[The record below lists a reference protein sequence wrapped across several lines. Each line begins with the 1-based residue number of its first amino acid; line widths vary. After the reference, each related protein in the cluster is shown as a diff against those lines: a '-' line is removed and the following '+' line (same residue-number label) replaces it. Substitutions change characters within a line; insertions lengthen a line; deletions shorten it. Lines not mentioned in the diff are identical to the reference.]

1 MPSSSH
7 PSHRRYGCHESRED
21 IELVISDRATP
32 VVRELFTAHLQGCA
46 HCRRMHRLL
55 VAAYEGPAAP
65 PPPSGTRQDKE
76 FYTTL
81 QRMRDE
87 RPEPWTSRWGMRA
100 AVASLSTSAAIL
112 ALSLFDFPSGL
123 RFGDAPETP
132 MMLTVREP
140 SPDATNT
147 RPMPHAAHEASGFR
161 HAAQAYGRVVGGA
174 ATVIPPDGTGKPTSS
189 NTFPVGTRFQLN
201 PSETLQVALIGKMV
215 ANFTPSSDIEWL
227 SASPSL
233 VELQVNRG
241 IASFRYDRDPSDP
254 ILQIRT
260 PSALVRVVGTVFTV
274 QVNDEEDTL
283 VSVLR
288 GQVDVLD
295 PATNRLMA
303 EVESGYRYDV
313 AKATF
318 DDVGKLE
325 ILAALP
331 LSIEVDGGSEDP
343 LALPSLR
350 IPTSW
355 NVPGLPADPQ
365 ARILANVPSR
375 PGSAT
380 SFVRASRSP
389 TATSS
394 PAAGMRVTTRSSET
408 ARVED
413 EGDDLIAELM
423 RDTQALRRKELHA
436 MLGACRDLYTSYE
449 TRYRAAKCF
458 SNFLAKYDDEPG
470 AHEAWALLGILR
482 MDYALDYR
490 AAEVALQ
497 TYLQRAPN
505 GPLAEIAMYR
515 MWLSSVEDGRISQA
529 LKRGRGYLERY
540 PSGRFVG
547 KILQRF
553 PELKSE
559 I

>member
-1 MPSSSH
+1 M
-7 PSHRRYGCHESRED
+7 
-21 IELVISDRATP
+21 
-32 VVRELFTAHLQGCA
+32 AHLQGCA

-65 PPPSGTRQDKE
+65 LPASGARQEKE
-76 FYTTL
+76 FYATL
-81 QRMRDE
+81 RRMRDE
-87 RPEPWTSRWGMRA
+87 RPEPWTSRWGLRV
-100 AVASLSTSAAIL
+100 AVAALSTSAAIL
-112 ALSLFDFPSGL
+112 TLSLFDVPSSL
-123 RFGDAPETP
+123 RFGETPETP
-132 MMLTVREP
+132 MLTVREP
-140 SPDATNT
+140 SLDAPST
-147 RPMPHAAHEASGFR
+147 RPVPHTAEQASGFR

-174 ATVIPPDGTGKPTSS
+174 ATIIPPDGTGEPTSS
-189 NTFPVGTRFQLN
+189 NTFPVGTRFQLS

-274 QVNDEEDTL
+274 QVNDEQDTL

-295 PATNRLMA
+295 PTTNRLMA

-318 DDVGKLE
+318 DDVSKLE
-325 ILAALP
+325 ILSALP

-375 PGSAT
+375 PGAAT
-380 SFVRASRSP
+380 SFVRASRFSM
-389 TATSS
+389 ATHASASGIKSS
-394 PAAGMRVTTRSSET
+394 SRITET

-515 MWLSSVEDGRISQA
+515 MWLSSVEDGRISQG